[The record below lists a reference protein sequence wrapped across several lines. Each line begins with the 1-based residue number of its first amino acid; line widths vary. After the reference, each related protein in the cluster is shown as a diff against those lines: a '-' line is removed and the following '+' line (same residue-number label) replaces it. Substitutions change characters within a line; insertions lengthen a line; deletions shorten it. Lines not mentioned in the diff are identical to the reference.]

1 MKLKMTPLLL
11 TINAILLV
19 FILLLLVFK
28 EPIYVTTE
36 PAQESYAPESPY
48 EVAQLSENIIAILST
63 GYSSGKFGELIV
75 LEFDPDTD
83 TFNVISN
90 FDIRENWIPVCV

>member
-28 EPIYVTTE
+28 EPISVTTE
-36 PAQESYAPESPY
+36 PAQESYVPNSSY
-48 EVAQLSENIIAILST
+48 EVAQLSENIIAIVST
-63 GYSSGKFGELIV
+63 DYYSADFGELIA

-90 FDIRENWIPVCV
+90 FDIRENWIPN